1 MLTKNFSLLFYL
13 KRRSNYVSGKLPI
26 YIRITINGQRVELT
40 AQRECEPEKWN
51 IAAGRKVGTKEDV
64 RILNAFLDTLQAK
77 IYEIHRKLVEADEEI
92 TAEIIRNH
100 LSGKAAKSRMVI
112 ALFQQHNDRVAK
124 LINKDYAP
132 GTLTRYK
139 TTLDHS
145 RDFIRWKYKVEDLD
159 IQKLNYEF
167 ITDFEYWLKSVRNIG
182 HNTAIK
188 YLATFKKIVIICI
201 KNGWLPR
208 DPFHAYKMSK
218 REVDRTALTA
228 EELSK
233 ISKKKFDH
241 ERLGQV
247 RDIFLFCCY
256 TGLAYIDVY
265 KMSRSEI
272 ITGIDGEKW
281 LVIKRQKTDSPSR
294 IPLLPQALSILK
306 KYDKDPQC
314 EIKGQL
320 LPVLSNQKMN
330 SYLKEIAVLCRI
342 NKVITF
348 HLARH
353 TFATTVTLTNGIPME
368 SVSKMLGHRNLK
380 TTQQYAKIVDVKV
393 SEDMKKLKQILK

>member
-13 KRRSNYVSGKLPI
+13 KRRSNYVSGNLPI
-26 YIRITINGQRVELT
+26 YIRITINGQRVEIT

-51 IAAGRKVGTKEDV
+51 IAAGRKNGTKEDV
-64 RILNAFLDTLQAK
+64 RILNAYLDTLQAK
-77 IYEIHRKLVEADEEI
+77 IYEIHRRLVEADEEI

-100 LSGKAAKSRMVI
+100 LNGTAAKSRFII
-112 ALFQQHNDRVAK
+112 ALFQEHNDRVAN
-124 LINKDYAP
+124 LVNKDFAP
-132 GTLTRYK
+132 GTLSRYK

-281 LVIKRQKTDSPSR
+281 LVIKRQKTDTPSR

-314 EIKGQL
+314 EMKGQL

-353 TFATTVTLTNGIPME
+353 TFATTVTLTNGVPME

>member
-13 KRRSNYVSGKLPI
+13 KRRSNYVSGNLPI
-26 YIRITINGQRVELT
+26 YIRITINGKRVEIT
-40 AQRECEPEKWN
+40 AQRECEPKKWN
-51 IAAGRKVGTKEDV
+51 IAAGRKNGTKEDV
-64 RILNAFLDTLQAK
+64 RILNAYLDTLQAK
-77 IYEIHRKLVEADEEI
+77 IYEIHRRLVEADEEI

-100 LSGKAAKSRMVI
+100 LNGTAAKSRFII
-112 ALFQQHNDRVAK
+112 ALFQEHNDRVAN
-124 LINKDYAP
+124 LVNKDFAP

-145 RDFIRWKYKVEDLD
+145 RDFIRWKYKADD
-159 IQKLNYEF
+159 IDIFKLNHEF

-218 REVDRTALTA
+218 REVDRAALTA

-233 ISKKKFDH
+233 ISKRRFDH
-241 ERLGQV
+241 QRLSQV

-265 KMSRSEI
+265 KMSRTEI

-281 LVIKRQKTDSPSR
+281 LVIKRQKTDTPSR
-294 IPLLPQALSILK
+294 IPLLPQALFILK

-353 TFATTVTLTNGIPME
+353 TFATTVTLTNGVPME

>member
-13 KRRSNYVSGKLPI
+13 KRRSNYVSGNLPI
-26 YIRITINGQRVELT
+26 YIRITINGQRVEIT

-51 IAAGRKVGTKEDV
+51 IAAGRKNGTREDV
-64 RILNAFLDTLQAK
+64 RILNAYLDTLQAK
-77 IYEIHRKLVEADEEI
+77 IYEIHRRLVEADEEI

-100 LSGKAAKSRMVI
+100 LNGTAAKSRFII
-112 ALFQQHNDRVAK
+112 ALFQEHNDRVAN
-124 LINKDYAP
+124 LVNKDFAP

-145 RDFIRWKYKVEDLD
+145 RDFIRWKYKAEDID
-159 IQKLNYEF
+159 IFKLNYEF
-167 ITDFEYWLKSVRNIG
+167 ITEFEYWLKSVRNIG

-208 DPFHAYKMSK
+208 DPFHAYKMNK

-228 EELSK
+228 EELAK

-281 LVIKRQKTDSPSR
+281 LVIKKQKTDSPSR

-353 TFATTVTLTNGIPME
+353 TFATTVTLTNGVPME

>member
-13 KRRSNYVSGKLPI
+13 KRRSNYVIGNLPI
-26 YIRITINGQRVELT
+26 YIRITINGKRVEIT

-51 IAAGRKVGTKEDV
+51 IAAGRKNGTKEDV
-64 RILNAFLDTLQAK
+64 RILNAYLDTLQAK
-77 IYEIHRKLVEADEEI
+77 IYEIHRRLVEADEEI

-100 LSGKAAKSRMVI
+100 LNGTAAKSRFII
-112 ALFQQHNDRVAK
+112 ALFQEHNDRVAN
-124 LINKDYAP
+124 LVNKDLAP

-145 RDFIRWKYKVEDLD
+145 RDFIRWKYKSDD
-159 IQKLNYEF
+159 IDIFKLNHEF

-228 EELSK
+228 EELAK

-241 ERLGQV
+241 ERLSQV

-272 ITGIDGEKW
+272 ITGIDAEKW

-342 NKVITF
+342 DKVITF

-353 TFATTVTLTNGIPME
+353 TFATTMTLTNGVPME

-380 TTQQYAKIVDVKV
+380 TTQQYAKIVDVKI

>member
-51 IAAGRKVGTKEDV
+51 IAAGRKNGTKEEV

-92 TAEIIRNH
+92 SAEIIRNH
-100 LSGKAAKSRMVI
+100 LSGKAANSRMVI

-145 RDFIRWKYKVEDLD
+145 RDFIRWKYKAEDLD
-159 IQKLNYEF
+159 ILKLNYEF

-228 EELSK
+228 EELAK
-233 ISKKKFDH
+233 IAKKKFDH

-306 KYDKDPQC
+306 KYEKDPQC
-314 EIKGQL
+314 KIKGKL

-353 TFATTVTLTNGIPME
+353 TFATTVTLTNGVPME

>member
-1 MLTKNFSLLFYL
+1 MLTRNFSLLFYL

-51 IAAGRKVGTKEDV
+51 IAAGRKIGTKEEV

-92 TAEIIRNH
+92 SAEIIRNH

-145 RDFIRWKYKVEDLD
+145 RDFIRWKYKAEDLD
-159 IQKLNYEF
+159 ILKLNYEF

-218 REVDRTALTA
+218 REVDRTALTS

-233 ISKKKFDH
+233 ILKKKFDR
-241 ERLGQV
+241 ERLSQV
-247 RDIFLFCCY
+247 WDIFLFCCY

-294 IPLLPQALSILK
+294 IPLLPQALCILK

-353 TFATTVTLTNGIPME
+353 TFATTVTLTNGVPME

>member
-13 KRRSNYVSGKLPI
+13 KRRSNYVSGNLPI
-26 YIRITINGQRVELT
+26 YIRITINGRRVEIT

-51 IAAGRKVGTKEDV
+51 IAAGRKNGTKEDV
-64 RILNAFLDTLQAK
+64 RILNAYLDTLQAK
-77 IYEIHRKLVEADEEI
+77 IYEIHRRLVEADEEI

-100 LSGKAAKSRMVI
+100 LNGTAAKSRFII
-112 ALFQQHNDRVAK
+112 ALFQEHNDRVAN
-124 LINKDYAP
+124 LVNKDFAP

-145 RDFIRWKYKVEDLD
+145 RDFILWKYKADD
-159 IQKLNYEF
+159 IDIFKLNHEF

-201 KNGWLPR
+201 KNGWLSR

-241 ERLGQV
+241 DRLGQV

-272 ITGIDGEKW
+272 IAGIDGEKW

-294 IPLLPQALSILK
+294 IPLLPQALSILQ

-353 TFATTVTLTNGIPME
+353 TFATTVTLTNGVPME

>member
-13 KRRSNYVSGKLPI
+13 KRRSNYVSGNLPI
-26 YIRITINGQRVELT
+26 YIRITINGRRVEIT

-51 IAAGRKVGTKEDV
+51 IAAGRKNGTKEDV
-64 RILNAFLDTLQAK
+64 RVLNAYLDTLQAK
-77 IYEIHRKLVEADEEI
+77 IYEIHRRLVEADEEI

-100 LSGKAAKSRMVI
+100 LNGTAAKSRFII
-112 ALFQQHNDRVAK
+112 ALFQEHNDRVAN
-124 LINKDYAP
+124 LVNKDFAP

-145 RDFIRWKYKVEDLD
+145 RDFIRWKYKSDD
-159 IQKLNYEF
+159 IDIFKLNHEF

-228 EELSK
+228 EELAK

-241 ERLGQV
+241 ERLSQV

-272 ITGIDGEKW
+272 ITGIDGERW

-342 NKVITF
+342 NKVVTF

-353 TFATTVTLTNGIPME
+353 TFATTVTLTNGVPME

>member
-51 IAAGRKVGTKEDV
+51 IAAGRKIGTKEEV

-92 TAEIIRNH
+92 SAEIIRNH
-100 LSGKAAKSRMVI
+100 LSGKSAKSRMVI
-112 ALFQQHNDRVAK
+112 ALFQQHNDRVAN

-145 RDFIRWKYKVEDLD
+145 RDFIRWKYNVEDLD

-228 EELSK
+228 EELAK

-265 KMSRSEI
+265 KMSRSKI

-353 TFATTVTLTNGIPME
+353 TFATTVTLTNGVPME

>member
-51 IAAGRKVGTKEDV
+51 IAAGRKIGTKEEV

-92 TAEIIRNH
+92 SAEIIRNH

-124 LINKDYAP
+124 VIDKDYAP

-145 RDFIRWKYKVEDLD
+145 RDFIRWKYKADD
-159 IQKLNYEF
+159 IDIFKLNHEF

-228 EELSK
+228 EELAK

-265 KMSRSEI
+265 KMCRSEI
-272 ITGIDGEKW
+272 ITGIDGERW

-353 TFATTVTLTNGIPME
+353 TFATTVTLTNGVPME
-368 SVSKMLGHRNLK
+368 SVSKMLGRRKLK

>member
-13 KRRSNYVSGKLPI
+13 KRRSNYVSGNLPI
-26 YIRITINGQRVELT
+26 YIRITINGRRVEIT

-51 IAAGRKVGTKEDV
+51 IAAGRKNGTKEDV
-64 RILNAFLDTLQAK
+64 RILNAYLDTLQAK
-77 IYEIHRKLVEADEEI
+77 IYEIHRRLVEADEEI

-100 LSGKAAKSRMVI
+100 LNGTAAKSRFIIV
-112 ALFQQHNDRVAK
+112 LFQEHNDRVAN
-124 LINKDYAP
+124 LVNKDFAP

-139 TTLDHS
+139 TTLEHS
-145 RDFIRWKYKVEDLD
+145 RDFIRWKYKAEDID
-159 IQKLNYEF
+159 IFKLNHEF

-201 KNGWLPR
+201 KNGWLSR

-353 TFATTVTLTNGIPME
+353 TFATTVTLTNGVPME

>member
-13 KRRSNYVSGKLPI
+13 KRRSNYVSGNLPI
-26 YIRITINGQRVELT
+26 YIRITINGQRVEIT

-51 IAAGRKVGTKEDV
+51 IAAGRKNGTKEDV
-64 RILNAFLDTLQAK
+64 RILNAYLDTLQAK
-77 IYEIHRKLVEADEEI
+77 IYEIHRRLVEADEEI

-100 LSGKAAKSRMVI
+100 LNGTAAKSRFI
-112 ALFQQHNDRVAK
+112 LALFQEHNDRVAN
-124 LINKDYAP
+124 LVNKDFAP

-139 TTLDHS
+139 TTLEHS
-145 RDFIRWKYKVEDLD
+145 RDFIRWKYKADD
-159 IQKLNYEF
+159 IDIFKLNHEF

-228 EELSK
+228 EELAK

-241 ERLGQV
+241 ERLIQV

-281 LVIKRQKTDSPSR
+281 LVIKRQKTDTPSR

-342 NKVITF
+342 DKVITF

-353 TFATTVTLTNGIPME
+353 TFATTVTLTNGVPME

-380 TTQQYAKIVDVKV
+380 TTQQYAKIVDVKI

>member
-13 KRRSNYVSGKLPI
+13 KRRSNYVSGNLPI
-26 YIRITINGQRVELT
+26 YIRITINGQRVEIT

-51 IAAGRKVGTKEDV
+51 IAAGRKNGTKEDV
-64 RILNAFLDTLQAK
+64 RILNAYLDTLQAK
-77 IYEIHRKLVEADEEI
+77 IYEIHRRLVEADEEI

-100 LSGKAAKSRMVI
+100 LNGTAAKSRFII
-112 ALFQQHNDRVAK
+112 ALFQEHNDRVAN
-124 LINKDYAP
+124 LVNKDFAP
-132 GTLTRYK
+132 GTLSRYK

-145 RDFIRWKYKVEDLD
+145 RDFISWKYKADD
-159 IQKLNYEF
+159 IDIFKLNHEF

-256 TGLAYIDVY
+256 TGLAYIDVF

-353 TFATTVTLTNGIPME
+353 TFATTVTLTNGVPME

>member
-1 MLTKNFSLLFYL
+1 MLKYE
-13 KRRSNYVSGKLPI
+13 
-26 YIRITINGQRVELT
+26 YIHQE
-40 AQRECEPEKWN
+40 
-51 IAAGRKVGTKEDV
+51 
-64 RILNAFLDTLQAK
+64 
-77 IYEIHRKLVEADEEI
+77 
-92 TAEIIRNH
+92 
-100 LSGKAAKSRMVI
+100 
-112 ALFQQHNDRVAK
+112 HNDVVAN
-124 LINKDYAP
+124 LVYKDFGT
-132 GTLTRYK
+132 GTLMRYK

-145 RDFIRWKYKVEDLD
+145 RYFIRWKYKTQELD
-159 IQKLNYEF
+159 ILKLKYEF

-201 KNGWLPR
+201 KNGWLSR

-228 EELSK
+228 EELAK

-241 ERLGQV
+241 ERLSQV

-281 LVIKRQKTDSPSR
+281 LVIKRQKTDSPAR

-320 LPVLSNQKMN
+320 LPGLSN
-330 SYLKEIAVLCRI
+330 
-342 NKVITF
+342 
-348 HLARH
+348 
-353 TFATTVTLTNGIPME
+353 
-368 SVSKMLGHRNLK
+368 
-380 TTQQYAKIVDVKV
+380 
-393 SEDMKKLKQILK
+393 

>member
-1 MLTKNFSLLFYL
+1 MLTKNFSLLFYF
-13 KRRSNYVSGKLPI
+13 KRRSNYVSGNLPI
-26 YIRITINGQRVELT
+26 YIRITINGQRVEIT

-51 IAAGRKVGTKEDV
+51 IAAGRKIGTKEDV

-218 REVDRTALTA
+218 RDVDRTALTA
-228 EELSK
+228 EEL
-233 ISKKKFDH
+233 
-241 ERLGQV
+241 
-247 RDIFLFCCY
+247 
-256 TGLAYIDVY
+256 
-265 KMSRSEI
+265 
-272 ITGIDGEKW
+272 
-281 LVIKRQKTDSPSR
+281 
-294 IPLLPQALSILK
+294 
-306 KYDKDPQC
+306 
-314 EIKGQL
+314 
-320 LPVLSNQKMN
+320 
-330 SYLKEIAVLCRI
+330 
-342 NKVITF
+342 
-348 HLARH
+348 
-353 TFATTVTLTNGIPME
+353 
-368 SVSKMLGHRNLK
+368 
-380 TTQQYAKIVDVKV
+380 
-393 SEDMKKLKQILK
+393 

>member
-13 KRRSNYVSGKLPI
+13 KRRSNYVSGNLPI
-26 YIRITINGQRVELT
+26 YIRITINGQRVEIT

-51 IAAGRKVGTKEDV
+51 IASGRKNGTKEDV
-64 RILNAFLDTLQAK
+64 RILNAYLDTLQAK
-77 IYEIHRKLVEADEEI
+77 IYEIHRRLVEADEEI

-100 LSGKAAKSRMVI
+100 LNGTAAKSRFII
-112 ALFQQHNDRVAK
+112 ALFQEHNDRVAN
-124 LINKDYAP
+124 LVNKDFAP

-139 TTLDHS
+139 TTLVHS
-145 RDFIRWKYKVEDLD
+145 RDFIRWKYKADD
-159 IQKLNYEF
+159 IDIFKLNHEF

-294 IPLLPQALSILK
+294 IPLLPQALSVLK

-353 TFATTVTLTNGIPME
+353 TFATTVTLTNGVPME

>member
-13 KRRSNYVSGKLPI
+13 KRRSNYVSGNLPI
-26 YIRITINGQRVELT
+26 YIRITINGKRVEIT

-51 IAAGRKVGTKEDV
+51 IAAGRKNGTREDV
-64 RILNAFLDTLQAK
+64 RILNAYLDTLQAK
-77 IYEIHRKLVEADEEI
+77 IYEIHRRLVEADEEI

-100 LSGKAAKSRMVI
+100 LNGTAAKSRFIIV
-112 ALFQQHNDRVAK
+112 LFQEHNDRVAN
-124 LINKDYAP
+124 LVNKDFAP

-139 TTLDHS
+139 TTLEHS
-145 RDFIRWKYKVEDLD
+145 RDFIRWKYKAEDID
-159 IQKLNYEF
+159 IFKLNHEF

-201 KNGWLPR
+201 KNGWLSR

-342 NKVITF
+342 NKAITF

-353 TFATTVTLTNGIPME
+353 TFATTVTLTNGVPME

>member
-51 IAAGRKVGTKEDV
+51 IAAGRKIGTKEEV

-92 TAEIIRNH
+92 SAEIIRNH

-145 RDFIRWKYKVEDLD
+145 RDFIRWKYKAEDLD
-159 IQKLNYEF
+159 ILKLNYEF

-218 REVDRTALTA
+218 REVDRTALTS

-233 ISKKKFDH
+233 ILKKKFDR
-241 ERLGQV
+241 ERLSQV
-247 RDIFLFCCY
+247 WDIFLFCCY

-294 IPLLPQALSILK
+294 IPLLPQALCILK

-353 TFATTVTLTNGIPME
+353 TFATTVTLTNGVPME

>member
-13 KRRSNYVSGKLPI
+13 KRRSNYVSGNLPI
-26 YIRITINGQRVELT
+26 YIRITINGRRVEIT
-40 AQRECEPEKWN
+40 AHRECEPEKWN
-51 IAAGRKVGTKEDV
+51 IAAGRKNGTKEDV
-64 RILNAFLDTLQAK
+64 RILNAYLDTLQAK
-77 IYEIHRKLVEADEEI
+77 IYEIHRRLVEADEEI

-100 LSGKAAKSRMVI
+100 LNGTAAKSRFII
-112 ALFQQHNDRVAK
+112 ALFQEHNDRVAN
-124 LINKDYAP
+124 LVNKDFAP
-132 GTLTRYK
+132 GTLSRYK

-145 RDFIRWKYKVEDLD
+145 RDFISWKYKADD
-159 IQKLNYEF
+159 IDIFKLNHEF

-256 TGLAYIDVY
+256 TGLAYIDVF

-353 TFATTVTLTNGIPME
+353 TFATTVTLTNGVPME

>member
-1 MLTKNFSLLFYL
+1 
-13 KRRSNYVSGKLPI
+13 
-26 YIRITINGQRVELT
+26 
-40 AQRECEPEKWN
+40 
-51 IAAGRKVGTKEDV
+51 
-64 RILNAFLDTLQAK
+64 
-77 IYEIHRKLVEADEEI
+77 
-92 TAEIIRNH
+92 
-100 LSGKAAKSRMVI
+100 LS
-112 ALFQQHNDRVAK
+112 
-124 LINKDYAP
+124 
-132 GTLTRYK
+132 RYK

-145 RDFIRWKYKVEDLD
+145 RDFISWKYKADD
-159 IQKLNYEF
+159 IDIFKLNHEF

-256 TGLAYIDVY
+256 TGLAYIDVF

-353 TFATTVTLTNGIPME
+353 TFATTVTLTNGVPME